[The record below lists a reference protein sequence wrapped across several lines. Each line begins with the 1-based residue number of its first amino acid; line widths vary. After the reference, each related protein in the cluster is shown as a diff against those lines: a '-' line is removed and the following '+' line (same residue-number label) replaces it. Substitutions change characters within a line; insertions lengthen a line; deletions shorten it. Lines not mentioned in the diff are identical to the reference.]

1 MKKKKILLITIL
13 CFIVLL
19 SSVLI
24 SQWHSRNS
32 QWIHIEHEL
41 KTNNHIINSISRID
55 ESSFFYS
62 GTGCRI
68 IIYVDRNTDFNSI
81 EKAFLDFK
89 SFLSDSKFIEELIS
103 HNRNFNLIG
112 DMPFITVDF
121 RYNDESDG
129 LLYSFKTDMWCKYQ
143 KWKIEYAAE
152 SKYENKTY

>member
-1 MKKKKILLITIL
+1 MKKKKTLLITIS
-13 CFIVLL
+13 CFILL
-19 SSVLI
+19 LLSVLI
-24 SQWHSRNS
+24 FQRYSRNS
-32 QWIHIEHEL
+32 QWIHVEREL
-41 KTNNHIINSISRID
+41 KNNNHIINSISRID

-89 SFLSDSKFIEELIS
+89 SFLSDPKFLEELIL
-103 HNRNFNLIG
+103 HNRNFSSIG

-121 RYNDESDG
+121 RYNDGNNG

-143 KWKIEYAAE
+143 KWKIEYAVE
-152 SKYENKTY
+152 SKYKNKTY